1 MRLSLLLKLLAAVIW
16 VLASCQAQAGTKP
29 WAGSDYVDLY
39 FRIYNGQVPLPH
51 LRDEKQKALF
61 DHLIDSENLARIQS
75 ASVPAAEKLRQL
87 EIIFATLG
95 AYRAHYN
102 YAVVV
107 GEPLE
112 QELAMIQAY
121 QLQVLG
127 SMAKLSPN
135 SGLTGASHASWAT
148 LMSGVISSVANRK
161 IYSPRQNAIMADAFA
176 RNYSAIAAALTSD
189 ERNLVRAE
197 VSNLNDADDNAVRQ
211 HAREQIRHAVF
222 Q

>member
-1 MRLSLLLKLLAAVIW
+1 MRQSLLLKLFAAVIW
-16 VLASCQAQAGTKP
+16 VIASGHAWAGTVP
-29 WAGSDYVDLY
+29 WVGNDYLDLY

-75 ASVPAAEKLRQL
+75 APVSASEKLRQL

-135 SGLTGASHASWAT
+135 AGETSASHASWAT
-148 LMSGVISSVANRK
+148 LVGGVIGSVANQK
-161 IYSPRQNAIMADAFA
+161 TYSPKQNAIMADAFA
-176 RNYSAIAAALTSD
+176 ENYSAIAAALTSD
-189 ERNLVRAE
+189 ERKLVRAE
-197 VSNLNDADDNAVRQ
+197 VANLDDTDDNAIRR
-211 HAREQIRHAVF
+211 HAREQIRRAVF